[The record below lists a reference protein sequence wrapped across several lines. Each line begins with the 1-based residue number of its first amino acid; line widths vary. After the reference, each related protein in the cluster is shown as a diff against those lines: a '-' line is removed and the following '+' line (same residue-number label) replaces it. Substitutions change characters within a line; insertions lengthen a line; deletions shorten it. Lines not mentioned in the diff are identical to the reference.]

1 MPTVVVPVDP
11 AQSGRFDAVDGAP
24 GSRRTR
30 SIDEFGPAVA
40 VHGLM
45 PQCYSHRTISKE
57 LGAGLGDL
65 GRVVGPVAAG
75 CVCPVGGGG
84 GVDAEQVGED
94 SRGDT
99 PDLAALPSPV
109 ASPSGLSIAICH
121 RDALALTRKGYVDY
135 VEATG
140 EDLVVE
146 AEVEA
151 EVVMSEGDE
160 FIAAMRTQPDDTA
173 GTGLMTLEDAV
184 QAQRAVLR
192 RVTRH

>member
-1 MPTVVVPVDP
+1 MRHS
-11 AQSGRFDAVDGAP
+11 AI
-24 GSRRTR
+24 GSYG
-30 SIDEFGPAVA
+30 FGW
-40 VHGLM
+40 
-45 PQCYSHRTISKE
+45 
-57 LGAGLGDL
+57 
-65 GRVVGPVAAG
+65 
-75 CVCPVGGGG
+75 
-84 GVDAEQVGED
+84 
-94 SRGDT
+94 T
-99 PDLAALPSPV
+99 PDLAALPSP
-109 ASPSGLSIAICH
+109 SLRRPGLSTAICH
-121 RDALALTRKGYVDY
+121 RRDALALTRKGYVDY